1 MRHVRRPSRA
11 LLAVAI
17 VVATWVSGGVAHGQP
32 GAVRLA
38 LLAQTPWSTLYKN
51 PNVQITVVVTNTS
64 PETLRDLSLEL
75 DIGPSYISRVEYETS
90 LTEGPSETI
99 ASITTPLPKVRIG
112 PGELRTFAVRADLSS
127 IEAIDQTDSRVYP
140 ARVELRSGGAVL
152 ASLVTPILYFV
163 RPPEGTMLLSTWLE
177 LDGPI
182 AFGADGK
189 LALPSFEAALGP
201 GGEFGAPVD
210 ALTSLQERSPDGL
223 PIDLV
228 AEPAL
233 VEQAQRMA
241 KGYQRS
247 DGTEVAEG
255 TGGAAAA
262 AGFLATLRTLMGQRA
277 VETISSPFAGPSIPA
292 MISSGL
298 AANLTPQFAAG
309 DATLRSVADVT
320 LSGEVARPPTG
331 ALSDQAL
338 QWLADRGSRVIL
350 ADADAVDRP
359 IQPLDFAPPPTASVT
374 TPNGADVSLVLPDP
388 GVEGI
393 LARPDLLTD
402 PVRASQALLGELA
415 VIWKEEPVP
424 SAPDVRGI
432 GVALPSS
439 LPPTIWSSLFERLD
453 APFLVPVHAADLV
466 ENVEPAGAPATLRS
480 PSTESFPFSYAQSIR
495 DLGRKVDA
503 YASMLTQESPV
514 PRPSSA
520 TSSTRIGRVRGRS
533 GRRPAVAGRRLRRD
547 AERVRQRRAAGQQD
561 VHVHLGRGRR
571 SRSSW
576 ATRGRVRR
584 HSSTSYS
591 ITFCSSRRF
600 ARLRR
605 PCLRLPILMSFCV

>member
-32 GAVRLA
+32 GAVRLD

-210 ALTSLQERSPDGL
+210 ALDVTPGALARRAPDRPGRRAGARRTGATHGEGL
-223 PIDLV
+223 P
-228 AEPAL
+228 
-233 VEQAQRMA
+233 AQRRHR
-241 KGYQRS
+241 GRGG
-247 DGTEVAEG
+247 D
-255 TGGAAAA
+255 GGAAAA

-277 VETISSPFAGPSIPA
+277 VETIS
-292 MISSGL
+292 
-298 AANLTPQFAAG
+298 
-309 DATLRSVADVT
+309 VAVRRTVDP
-320 LSGEVARPPTG
+320 RH
-331 ALSDQAL
+331 DL
-338 QWLADRGSRVIL
+338 QW
-350 ADADAVDRP
+350 
-359 IQPLDFAPPPTASVT
+359 
-374 TPNGADVSLVLPDP
+374 
-388 GVEGI
+388 
-393 LARPDLLTD
+393 
-402 PVRASQALLGELA
+402 
-415 VIWKEEPVP
+415 
-424 SAPDVRGI
+424 
-432 GVALPSS
+432 
-439 LPPTIWSSLFERLD
+439 
-453 APFLVPVHAADLV
+453 
-466 ENVEPAGAPATLRS
+466 
-480 PSTESFPFSYAQSIR
+480 
-495 DLGRKVDA
+495 
-503 YASMLTQESPV
+503 
-514 PRPSSA
+514 
-520 TSSTRIGRVRGRS
+520 
-533 GRRPAVAGRRLRRD
+533 
-547 AERVRQRRAAGQQD
+547 
-561 VHVHLGRGRR
+561 
-571 SRSSW
+571 
-576 ATRGRVRR
+576 
-584 HSSTSYS
+584 
-591 ITFCSSRRF
+591 
-600 ARLRR
+600 ARL
-605 PCLRLPILMSFCV
+605 PT